1 MPQDACRI
9 FESGQPSAFGCQLFN
24 GCLCRP
30 DDPERPAAL
39 FAPRS
44 GGWQHAF
51 RVESVGWLWPPYTLL
66 RPQSFMQN
74 TLMSAPTVACQGEIF
89 QPMKSGRLG
98 MIDARDIGEVAAK
111 VFTEDGHEGKPYTL
125 TGPAAISFYDVAEA
139 LSETLGKQVGYI
151 PIPPEK
157 AKEAM
162 LDRGIPEWMAD
173 ALNEYAKAHSKGY
186 SDWTTDDVERL
197 TERPATSYEEFASDF
212 ELLFRGR

>member
-1 MPQDACRI
+1 
-9 FESGQPSAFGCQLFN
+9 
-24 GCLCRP
+24 
-30 DDPERPAAL
+30 
-39 FAPRS
+39 
-44 GGWQHAF
+44 
-51 RVESVGWLWPPYTLL
+51 
-66 RPQSFMQN
+66 MQN

-111 VFTEDGHEGKPYTL
+111 VLTEDGHEGKPYTL

-139 LSETLGKQVGYI
+139 LSEILGKQVGYI

-212 ELLFRGR
+212 ELLFSG